1 MDSFVFPG
9 YEDLEI
15 STQIILNE
23 AKARNLEIEIL
34 DRSENFIRLK
44 KGNQSEFIKEAS
56 KTRLDN
62 YMTFLVM
69 ENKTVSKLCL
79 HEAGLRV
86 PLGSSYETVSG
97 ALSDFGRYNN
107 IKKVMKPSTTN
118 FGIGISI
125 LEPNESYEVYKNKVE
140 STFQFAKSILIEE
153 FLPGPEYRFL
163 VLGDRTVAVC
173 NRVPAN
179 VLSDGKH
186 TISDLVDAKNKDPR
200 RGLGH
205 TTPLEKIQKSQ
216 LEEDVLAQQG
226 YNWNSIPEAGIVI
239 YLRRNSNI
247 STGGDSLD
255 YTDKVHPEYL
265 NIAARAAA
273 SVGAKICGVDIISER
288 IEEAPNPGHY
298 GILEINFNPVLYI
311 HDFPYEGVNRKVGSK
326 VLDLLG
332 F

>member
-1 MDSFVFPG
+1 MESYIFPG

-23 AKARNLEIEIL
+23 AKSRDIDFEVL

-44 KGNQSEFIKEAS
+44 KDGHSEFIKEAS
-56 KTRLDN
+56 KTSLDN
-62 YMTFLVM
+62 YMTYLVM

-79 HEAGLRV
+79 QDAGLRV
-86 PLGSSYETVSG
+86 PVGSSYESVES
-97 ALSDFGRYNN
+97 AMNDFTKYQN
-107 IKKVMKPSTTN
+107 IKKVLKPSTTN

-125 LEPNESYEVYKNKVE
+125 SEPLESYDSFQKKVE
-140 STFQFAKSILIEE
+140 STFEYAKSILIEE

-163 VLGDRTVAVC
+163 VLGDTTVAVC

-179 VLSDGKH
+179 VKGDGSL
-186 TISDLVDAKNKDPR
+186 TISELVDKKNSDPR

-205 TTPLEKIQKSQ
+205 TTPLEKIQKS
-216 LEEDVLAQQG
+216 LIETEVLAEQG
-226 YNWNSIPEAGIVI
+226 LNWDYVPKRDEII

-255 YTDKVHPEYL
+255 YTDKVHPKFLE
-265 NIAARAAA
+265 IAAKAAA
-273 SVGAKICGVDIISER
+273 SVGAKICGVDIISES
-288 IEEAPNPGHY
+288 IEMEPKTNSY

-311 HDFPYEGVNRKVGSK
+311 HDFPYQGVNRKVGSK